1 MAPTISDDAGAGW
14 HPNGWTLHLDA
25 ADSLSGIAAVEYSV
39 NGGAWQSGV
48 ERVFTLAGK
57 RSNTGRV
64 YAVEY
69 RATDAA
75 GNVTGGTCA
84 VQIDNLAPKTTD
96 DSDGLAHAADTTVHL
111 TASDAHSG
119 VAETWYSLD
128 GAPWVEGTDV
138 LVPAPTD
145 HTGDGLHTVVY
156 YSVDAV
162 GNIEAVGLRRSSSTP
177 WPRRSATTPERV
189 GTRTAG
195 PCTSTR
201 PTA

>member
-1 MAPTISDDAGAGW
+1 MAPER
-14 HPNGWTLHLDA
+14 LDPA
-25 ADSLSGIAAVEYSV
+25 PRRGRQLSGIAAVEYSV

-162 GNIEAVGLRRSSSTP
+162 GNIEAVRMCEILIDTVAPTISDDGDDLLE
-177 WPRRSATTPERV
+177 TTV
-189 GTRTAG
+189 A
-195 PCTSTR
+195 SLIKDV
-201 PTA
+201 